1 MAAIKVLLEFDRPE
15 AAPFSMQ
22 HEALESVEAAEGVA
36 RSFIDQLP
44 GIGVE
49 VDDEVAPVPMF
60 LRPGQQPLTEAADF
74 AMEMG
79 EAAADPARE
88 PHVVAPTVVVPA
100 QVTTEALDQLLERGD
115 VIVWPNSELTL
126 FQSAVDCRPFRPAA
140 TIEQIQQALNVQPVW
155 DSGHRGEGIVVGII
169 DEGVDGTV
177 YPVIGGFARPGAG
190 RQPGQAHISSHGSM
204 CAADVLIAAPDAKL
218 YDYPFLGVP
227 NSGGALQMFQ
237 AVLNQRAIDGTPH
250 ITNNSY
256 GFVGVPDAAFFAR
269 HEVHD
274 PQHPVHR
281 KVREVVLAG
290 VPCFFA
296 AGNCGQDCPSGNC
309 HPTGIGPGTSIHA
322 SNSLEEVI
330 TIAAVNQFDD
340 RIGYSSQG
348 PGMFFQ
354 EKPDLAA
361 FSHIFANF
369 GPGRPA
375 GGDASTFDNGTSAA
389 TPVAAGAA
397 AALMSA
403 FPGISP
409 QQLKTALMSTARE
422 SSAGSGWNR
431 DFGVGILDVGA
442 AFAALPGSAC

>member
-1 MAAIKVLLEFDRPE
+1 MTMAAIKVLLEFDRPE
-15 AAPFSMQ
+15 PAPFSMQ
-22 HEALESVEAAEGVA
+22 LEALGSVEAAEGLA
-36 RSFIDQLP
+36 KSFIDELP
-44 GIGVE
+44 GLGVD

-60 LRPGQQPLTEAADF
+60 LGPGTPVLTEAADF
-74 AMEMG
+74 AVEMM
-79 EAAADPARE
+79 AAATDRDRE

-100 QVTTEALDQLLERGD
+100 QVTTEALEQLQERAD

-126 FQSAVDCRPFRPAA
+126 FQSPVDCHPFKPAA
-140 TIEQIQQALNVQPVW
+140 TIDQIRDALNVQPVW
-155 DSGHRGEGIVVGII
+155 SQGHRGEGIVVGII
-169 DEGVDGTV
+169 DEGVDGTT

-190 RQPGQAHISSHGSM
+190 RQPGQAPVVSHGSM

-256 GFVGVPDAAFFAR
+256 GFVSVPDRTFAAR
-269 HEVHD
+269 HEVND

-296 AGNCGQDCPSGNC
+296 AGNCGQDCPSRKC
-309 HPTGIGPGTSIHA
+309 HPTSIGPGISIHA

-330 TIAAVNQFDD
+330 TIAAVNRFDE

-354 EKPDLAA
+354 EKPDLGS
-361 FSHIFANF
+361 FSHVFANF

-375 GGDASTFDNGTSAA
+375 GGGADTFDNGTSAA

-409 QQLKTALMSTARE
+409 QRLKTALMSTARP
-422 SSAGSGWNR
+422 SAAGPGWNR
-431 DFGVGILDVGA
+431 DFGVGIIDVGA
-442 AFAALPGSAC
+442 AFASLP

>member
-22 HEALESVEAAEGVA
+22 LEALESVEAAEGIA
-36 RSFIDQLP
+36 KSFIDSLP
-44 GIGVE
+44 GLGVE
-49 VDDEVAPVPMF
+49 VDDEIAPVPMF
-60 LRPGQQPLTEAADF
+60 LSPRPPVLTEVAEF
-74 AMEMG
+74 ALEMNA
-79 EAAADPARE
+79 AAADVGRQ
-88 PHVVAPTVVVPA
+88 PHVIAPTVVLPA
-100 QVTTEALDQLLERGD
+100 QVSPEALERLRDRDD

-126 FQSAVDCRPFRPAA
+126 LQPVDCRPFKP
-140 TIEQIQQALNVQPVW
+140 IGQVVDFQAVLNVQPVW
-155 DSGHRGEGIVVGII
+155 SKGHTGKGIVVGII
-169 DEGVDGTV
+169 DEGVDGTT
-177 YPVIGGFARPGAG
+177 YPVIGGFSRPGAG
-190 RQPGQAHISSHGSM
+190 LQPGQAPVSSHGSM
-204 CAADVLIAAPDAKL
+204 CAADVLIAAPDAEL

-256 GFVGVPDAAFFAR
+256 GFIGVPDPASFPR

-274 PQHPVHR
+274 LQHPVHR

-296 AGNCGQDCPSGNC
+296 AGNCGDPCPSGNC
-309 HPTGIGPGTSIHA
+309 HPSGIGPGISIHA

-330 TIAAVNQFDD
+330 TIAAVNRFDE

-348 PGMFFQ
+348 PGMFFAN
-354 EKPDLAA
+354 KPDLAS
-361 FSHIFANF
+361 FSHVYGNF

-375 GGDASTFDNGTSAA
+375 GGTVNDFDSGTSCA

-403 FPGISP
+403 FPGVSP
-409 QQLKTALMSTARE
+409 QRLKAALMSTARV
-422 SSAGSGWNR
+422 SAAGPGWNP
-431 DFGVGILDVGA
+431 DFGVGIIDVAA
-442 AFAALPGSAC
+442 AFAFLP